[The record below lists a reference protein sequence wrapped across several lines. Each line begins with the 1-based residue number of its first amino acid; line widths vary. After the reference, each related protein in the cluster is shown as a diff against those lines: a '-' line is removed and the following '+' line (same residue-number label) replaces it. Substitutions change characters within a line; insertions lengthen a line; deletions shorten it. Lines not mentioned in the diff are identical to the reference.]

1 MLQRALELATRDPY
15 VLWFRGRQAI
25 QLRFWRRFRLWPR
38 CQSKGQAYWT
48 EVRAEAWLHTAR
60 RLPLI
65 FPAGLKERLADWQA
79 ATPGAAE
86 AVRVRAEAVKA
97 GTVPLFGGRHTI
109 EWGRPPWHAD
119 WRTGHE
125 WTPRFYQDYRFYGAH
140 RQAEVKFPWELSR
153 LGWLQPVALAA
164 LLGEVNHADWIAD
177 RVCDWERAN
186 PCAATVNWYPME
198 CSLRA
203 VGLCL
208 TLELMAADPCTTARQ
223 VLPLLRVL
231 ALQAE
236 FVSRNV
242 EYTEHGE
249 NHFAANVAC
258 LGLAGALL
266 RDHPRSLHW
275 SAAAALWLPR
285 EILGQFLID
294 GVNYEKSL
302 AYHRLTAELFLLLTQ
317 AHASQGRLLPA
328 EAHQRLRAAIA
339 CLAACRHPDGT
350 AANFG
355 DNDSARALTLG
366 VEAPSQRDA
375 TLALAARYFA
385 DRRLADGP
393 AVGFWTALFDLAPP
407 SFNPPKEPAPV
418 FGSPVGGFFAAR
430 QAGHALIADF
440 GEVGL
445 RGRGGHGHN
454 DLFSFELSFHGH
466 RLVVDAGCPIY
477 TGDAAQYDA
486 FRASASHN
494 SLTVDGEEIAPL
506 LGYWRIADEA
516 RPYAVAAEVRDG
528 VLRLFG
534 QHSGYARLPD
544 PVTHR
549 RELRFDAR
557 QGVLHCADRLLC
569 GAKHNTIRRLHF
581 APGVDV
587 VLSSAGATISTGG
600 KIIATMEWD
609 KYASARM
616 SPYQQSP
623 EFGTL
628 LPAVCIE
635 LYAYVDTSSLLE
647 FQILAS

>member
-1 MLQRALELATRDPY
+1 M
-15 VLWFRGRQAI
+15 
-25 QLRFWRRFRLWPR
+25 
-38 CQSKGQAYWT
+38 
-48 EVRAEAWLHTAR
+48 
-60 RLPLI
+60 
-65 FPAGLKERLADWQA
+65 
-79 ATPGAAE
+79 
-86 AVRVRAEAVKA
+86 A
-97 GTVPLFGGRHTI
+97 GTVHLFGAPHAI
-109 EWGRPPWHAD
+109 EWSRPPWHAD
-119 WRTGHE
+119 WRTGYE
-125 WTPRFYQDYRFYGAH
+125 WVPSFYHDYRFYGTP
-140 RQAEVKFPWELSR
+140 RQAEVKFPWEFSR
-153 LGWLQPVALAA
+153 LGWLQPVALGT
-164 LLGEVNHADWIAD
+164 LLGGANHGEWIAG
-177 RVCDWERAN
+177 RVSDWERAN

-203 VGLCL
+203 VGLCI
-208 TLELMAADPCTTARQ
+208 TLELMAADSCTTARQ

-242 EYTEHGE
+242 EYTDHGE

-266 RDHPRSLHW
+266 REHPRALSW
-275 SAAAALWLPR
+275 SAAAARWLPR
-285 EILGQFLID
+285 EIMGQFLTD
-294 GVNYEKSL
+294 GVNFEKSL
-302 AYHRLTAELFLLLTQ
+302 AYHRLTAELFLILAQ
-317 AHASQGRLLPA
+317 AHARQGRHLPA
-328 EAHQRLRAAIA
+328 EAHQRLRAAIT

-366 VEAPSQRDA
+366 GEAPSQRDA

-385 DRRLADGP
+385 DRKLADGS
-393 AVGFWTALFDLAPP
+393 AVGFWTALFDLTSIPLNTAVESAP
-407 SFNPPKEPAPV
+407 A
-418 FGSPVGGFFAAR
+418 FGSTIGGFFVAR
-430 QAGHALIADF
+430 HANHALIADF

-445 RGRGGHGHN
+445 HGRGGHGHN
-454 DLFSFELSFHGH
+454 DLFSFELSLHGR

-506 LGYWRIADEA
+506 LGYWRIGDEA
-516 RPYAVAAEVRDG
+516 RPYEVAAEVQDG

-587 VLSSAGATISTGG
+587 VLSPARATISTGG
-600 KIIATMEWD
+600 NVIATAEWD
-609 KYASARM
+609 KYASARL

-628 LPAVCIE
+628 LPAVCLE
-635 LYAYVDTSSLLE
+635 LHAHVDTSARLE
-647 FQILAS
+647 FQLLAS